1 LEEGKEGRGEW
12 EVGSGKWE
20 VGSGKWEASLERGA
34 PRERAAFTRSFPLPT
49 SNFQPFFY
57 LVK

>member
-1 LEEGKEGRGEW
+1 VSWKREKREKREE
-12 EVGSGKWE
+12 GSGKWE